1 MELKEFEKEI
11 TAAVERY
18 IADEETYDD
27 NAQLQ
32 IDPET
37 YKVTVVDSDEAESES
52 TVAPD
57 ESEGKTNEGEQ
68 ISPEVAGMDYID
80 VMELVKMSRRTW
92 QMDSGCR
99 SHQGARKRIPLK

>member
-80 VMELVKMSRRTW
+80 VMELVKMSPDEPGKW
-92 QMDSGCR
+92 
-99 SHQGARKRIPLK
+99 IPDAEAIKALAKEYL

>member
-1 MELKEFEKEI
+1 MELKEFEKAI

-37 YKVTVVDSDEAESES
+37 YKVTVVDSDEAESDS
-52 TVAPD
+52 PVAPD
-57 ESEGKTNEGEQ
+57 ESEGETNEGQ
-68 ISPEVAGMDYID
+68 QFSPEVAGMDYID
-80 VMELVKMSRRTW
+80 VMELVKMSPDEPGKW
-92 QMDSGCR
+92 
-99 SHQGARKRIPLK
+99 IPDAEAIKALAKEYL